1 MTVDIVKKAEW
12 INDLE
17 IFIDKVRPEEK
28 IRDRLDLGYKIL
40 DQTIII
46 HEIRPRFD
54 NPKKKIEPEIA
65 KTIYIKSKKYW
76 KVYWLRSNLQWYRY
90 EPQPTVIRLKDFLDL
105 VIEDNY
111 GCFWG

>member
-17 IFIDKVRPEEK
+17 VFLDRVRPEEK
-28 IRDRLDLGYKIL
+28 LRDRLDIDYKIIG
-40 DQTIII
+40 QTIII
-46 HEIRPRFD
+46 HEIRPGYD
-54 NPKKKIEPEIA
+54 NPKKKIEPKIA
-65 KTIYIKSKKYW
+65 RTIYVKSKRHW
-76 KVYWLRSNLQWYRY
+76 KVYWLRGNLKWYRY
-90 EPQPTVIRLKDFLDL
+90 EPRPTVKDLKDFLEL